1 MRHSSLPSCGKE
13 VASYVESNTSRV
25 FSRAAMF
32 SVMSAST
39 QLESVQEK
47 STNKALQ
54 NENSRSNQYISKVPT
69 VYKGLRFSERL
80 LISETQLEAY

>member
-1 MRHSSLPSCGKE
+1 
-13 VASYVESNTSRV
+13 
-25 FSRAAMF
+25 MF

-69 VYKGLRFSERL
+69 VYKGLRFSKRL

>member
-1 MRHSSLPSCGKE
+1 
-13 VASYVESNTSRV
+13 
-25 FSRAAMF
+25 MF

-54 NENSRSNQYISKVPT
+54 NENSKQYIPKVPT

>member
-1 MRHSSLPSCGKE
+1 
-13 VASYVESNTSRV
+13 
-25 FSRAAMF
+25 MF

-39 QLESVQEK
+39 QLQSVQEK

-54 NENSRSNQYISKVPT
+54 NENSHSNQYIPKVLT
-69 VYKGLRFSERL
+69 AYKGLRFSERL